1 MAIIG
6 LRKGQIIPYVPEADR
21 MNDTDPCTVHIRY
34 VPNAVVQDGARKIAA
49 SLKNANDPKLLMAV
63 QQAAQKRQF
72 IDNVV
77 SIENYSIGDQAITTA
92 EEFYEVA
99 DVALIQE
106 IIRAMENAD
115 RLTEGQRKNSLPASA
130 TASEG
135 GARTEAGDTTA
146 APAPTQTGS

>member
-49 SLKNANDPKLLMAV
+49 GLKNANDPKLLMAV

-77 SIENYSIGDQAITTA
+77 NIENYSIGGQAVTAA
-92 EEFYEVA
+92 EEFYEAA

-115 RLTEGQRKNSLPASA
+115 RLTEGQRKNCLPASE
-130 TASEG
+130 TASAD
-135 GARTEAGDTTA
+135 GARTEAGASTA
-146 APAPTQTGS
+146 EPAQTPTGS